1 VRTQNKCP
9 FVTSHLLF
17 YLAQVNIDTVNI
29 VKVVNHQLSQY
40 LQYQTSTYTVNHRV
54 ITYVITVGLQKEK
67 NDS

>member
-17 YLAQVNIDTVNI
+17 YLAQVNI